1 MYWSGLQQDVGDKEM
16 LMEGAEQLKHDVAVY
31 STQTKADSRQLLL
44 ANVASCYLSSWL
56 CFALCGLI
64 FFSSLV
70 LVGSTLVRLFSGVRF
85 LPHSVCFDGE
95 RTASFSPIPELP
107 IVTE

>member
-1 MYWSGLQQDVGDKEM
+1 M

-85 LPHSVCFDGE
+85 C
-95 RTASFSPIPELP
+95 P
-107 IVTE
+107 IVSVSMASVQLASPPSLNSLL